1 MVRFRFLLLVV
12 GVIVV
17 AGSTWLASRTDAIPA
32 FARKYKTSCSTCHYA
47 FPKLNGFGKAFN
59 NNGFRY
65 PGGDEG
71 FTKEEPVSLGS
82 EGYKRVWPDAIWP
95 ANIAGTS
102 PLSIHAFGRIH
113 YGGKWDDPTTS
124 GVEEDKAL
132 TFEIPH
138 EFELIYGGTIGDKV
152 SYFGEFE
159 LEHESELAYEFAMQ
173 YDFSPRFHL
182 KAGSVGLNV
191 SPEHHRLTREHYAV
205 VDLKNQSGTWRMRN
219 GAGGGLE
226 LWGAGNGSGGQ
237 GGFTYAVGIG
247 NGQNDEDNFDLNTSK
262 DFYARGTYKIGGL
275 GEIGGTEGQESS
287 ESAFYIDNSTRLGAF
302 AYFGNAL
309 DGGTLEITPPD
320 TVAADVFREDDFT
333 VFGADI
339 DFWYN
344 RFNVVGLF
352 MQMKS
357 DYAGTERTS
366 LAWFGE
372 VNYVIYPWL
381 IGHARYEFVD
391 ADTDLDDPDAQTTLV
406 PAIIVMIR
414 ANVKCSLEYRK
425 PLDDARED
433 DDRLTV
439 QFNFSI

>member
-1 MVRFRFLLLVV
+1 MKKVYCGTVLACLFLAALL
-12 GVIVV
+12 
-17 AGSTWLASRTDAIPA
+17 AGTTNAIPT

-47 FPKLNGFGKAFN
+47 YPKLNGFGKAFA

-65 PGGDEG
+65 PGGDEN
-71 FTKEEPVSLGS
+71 FAKEEPVSLGS
-82 EGYKRVWPDAIWP
+82 ESYKKVWPDAIWP
-95 ANIAGTS
+95 ADIAGTS
-102 PLSIHAFGRIH
+102 PLSVHAFGRIH
-113 YGGKWDDPTTS
+113 YGGKWDDPTTI
-124 GVEEDKAL
+124 GEVEEDKGL

-138 EFELIYGGTIGDKV
+138 EFELLFGGTIGDKV

-159 LEHESELAYEFAMQ
+159 LEHESELAYEFALQ
-173 YDFSPRFHL
+173 YDFSPKFHL
-182 KAGSVGLNV
+182 KAGSVGLTV
-191 SPEHHRLTREHYAV
+191 SPEHHRLTREHYAIE
-205 VDLKNQSGTWRMRN
+205 DLKNQSGTWRMRS

-287 ESAFYIDNSTRLGAF
+287 TSAFYIDNSVRLGGF
-302 AYFGNAL
+302 AYSGSAVK
-309 DGGTLEITPPD
+309 DTL
-320 TVAADVFREDDFT
+320 EDDFT
-333 VFGADI
+333 VFGGDI
-339 DFWYN
+339 DFWYDK
-344 RFNVVGLF
+344 FHIVGLF

-357 DYAGTERTS
+357 DYDAVERTS

-372 VNYVIYPWL
+372 LNYVVFPWL

-391 ADTDLDDPDAQTTLV
+391 RDTDLDDPDPQTTLV
-406 PAIIVMIR
+406 PAVIVMIR

-425 PLDDARED
+425 PLDEARED
-433 DDRLTV
+433 DDRLTI